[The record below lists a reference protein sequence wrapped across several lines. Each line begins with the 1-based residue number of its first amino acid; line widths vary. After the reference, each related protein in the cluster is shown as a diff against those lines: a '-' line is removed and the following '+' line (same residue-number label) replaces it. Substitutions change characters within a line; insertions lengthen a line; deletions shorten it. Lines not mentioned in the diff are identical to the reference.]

1 MREVMLPGTGLK
13 VSRFIFGTGSLHH
26 LGRDTNAERLLDAAA
41 DHGFSHFD
49 TAPYYGLGL
58 GETLLGRLLRRRP
71 HCTATTKVGLYP
83 RLDGGTRLAML
94 AGKSAGRLIP
104 PLSRPHADWSVRR
117 AKVSLER
124 SLRRLGRERIE
135 LLLLHEPDAALLD
148 SDEWRRW
155 LEEESRVLQ
164 FGLAGETEQLL
175 PFARRRDPLARLL
188 QTRDSLARREADA
201 FGDRF
206 PQITYGYVSSG
217 NGGEA
222 RTTLEGAFKRQRE
235 GAVIVST
242 RRAERLA
249 LYAELAR

>member
-1 MREVMLPGTGLK
+1 MRKVVLAGTGLE

-26 LGRDTNAERLLDAAA
+26 LRSDAAAERLLDAAA

-49 TAPYYGLGL
+49 AAPYYGLGL

-71 HCTATTKVGLYP
+71 GCTATTKVGLYP
-83 RLDGGTRLAML
+83 RLGGGSRLAML
-94 AGKSAGRLIP
+94 AGKAAGRLVP
-104 PLSRPHADWSVRR
+104 PLSRPRADWSVRY
-117 AKVSLER
+117 AKASVER

-155 LEEESRVLQ
+155 LEDEPRVLN
-164 FGLAGETEQLL
+164 FGLAGEAARLL
-175 PFARRRDPLARLL
+175 PFARRRDPLAPLL
-188 QTRDSLARREADA
+188 QTRDSLARHEADA
-201 FGDRF
+201 FDGF
-206 PQITYGYVSSG
+206 PQVTYGYVSG
-217 NGGEA
+217 ADGGDA
-222 RTTLEGAFKRQRE
+222 RATLAMALERQRE

-242 RRAERLA
+242 RRVERLS